1 MSVTIEF
8 DQRSVQR
15 YYDDVHNA
23 AVKKAL
29 PSTLNRTLAKT
40 KTRVKRRISQKTGV
54 AQKQITSLIRER
66 KASRASLSA
75 SMSIRAR
82 TPNAIRFNAKE
93 TRGGLSHRSFKKR
106 IKNKTGFI
114 GNSGRTAFRREP
126 NAKRLPIRPVYGPN
140 VARAFGAPKNMAV
153 YQRYARIIMAKE
165 YEARYKFFASR
176 IKRKRG

>member
-1 MSVTIEF
+1 MRVTIEF

-82 TPNAIRFNAKE
+82 TPNAIRFNGKKTKKAFVH
-93 TRGGLSHRSFKKR
+93 TAFKKR
-106 IKNKTGFI
+106 IINKRGFI
-114 GNSGRTAFRREP
+114 VRDSFALKRKTTARDSKLES
-126 NAKRLPIRPVYGPN
+126 IYGPN